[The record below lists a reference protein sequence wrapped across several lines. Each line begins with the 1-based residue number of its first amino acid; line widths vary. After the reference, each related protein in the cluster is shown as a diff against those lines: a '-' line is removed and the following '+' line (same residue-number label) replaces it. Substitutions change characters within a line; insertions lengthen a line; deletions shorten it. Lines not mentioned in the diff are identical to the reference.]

1 MKNLD
6 NLELTDIQHDENYLL
21 VINYPDTY
29 VPSII
34 TGTGKELID
43 FIFENEDS
51 FDDDEVNLPEIEKLQ
66 LVIDR
71 HEDDEWAP
79 QRLNLFK
86 IKK

>member
-1 MKNLD
+1 MKNLK

-21 VINYPDTY
+21 VINDPDAY
-29 VPSII
+29 VPSVI

-71 HEDDEWAP
+71 HEDDEWLP
-79 QRLNLFK
+79 QLNLFK